1 MQPDQASVP
10 RNYPATVFSQYQDPV
25 CSFRTRLWFI
35 VLKVFCCSKP
45 HRQRTCAKRA
55 CSVPHRRCM
64 VRYAPCD
71 RVWDAATPLKLWLRS
86 ACIGDLPNAFVLVNT
101 GAFLAVVIA
110 NNAGLIDWLSPS
122 FSREGASRASS
133 NTQELSNRKTWN
145 VAQPRAYDY
154 TLTIAQAS
162 ASFWTRPP
170 ATRPATAA
178 VAHPLLLR
186 GHAHRARPR
195 LAREEAP
202 GGDAPAPPPRGRIAH
217 APPLSPLDPS
227 PRVPIP
233 PRQPHTGPLL

>member
-1 MQPDQASVP
+1 M
-10 RNYPATVFSQYQDPV
+10 F
-25 CSFRTRLWFI
+25 

-162 ASFWTRPP
+162 ASLDTTSSYSTCHCCSRTSSASTWTR
-170 ATRPATAA
+170 
-178 VAHPLLLR
+178 
-186 GHAHRARPR
+186 
-195 LAREEAP
+195 
-202 GGDAPAPPPRGRIAH
+202 
-217 APPLSPLDPS
+217 S
-227 PRVPIP
+227 PRSSSPGS
-233 PRQPHTGPLL
+233 RGSTRG